1 MADELERNANAGR
14 PTTDTV
20 LAELVVTRLTAIET
34 GQSAMNGALRL
45 MLDTLQVQT
54 NLLRKLNECATE
66 EPAPSPVAKL
76 LGELASA
83 IMELDASIGGM
94 EKKFDRLSKVIAT
107 AYGLE
112 PTDMSSPTINGKA

>member
-1 MADELERNANAGR
+1 MEGDSERNASAGR
-14 PTTDTV
+14 PATDPS
-20 LAELVVTRLTAIET
+20 LAKIVVARLAAIEA
-34 GQSAMNGALRL
+34 GQNAMNGALGL

-54 NLLRKLNECATE
+54 NLLRKLNEYATE

-94 EKKFDRLSKVIAT
+94 EKKFDRLSDIIAA
-107 AYGLE
+107 AYDLE
-112 PTDMSSPTINGKA
+112 PTNKSSPTINGKA

>member
-1 MADELERNANAGR
+1 MAGESERNANAGR

-54 NLLRKLNECATE
+54 NLLRKLNEYATE

-83 IMELDASIGGM
+83 IMEFDASIGGM
-94 EKKFDRLSKVIAT
+94 EKKFDRLSDIIAA
-107 AYGLE
+107 AYDLE
-112 PTDMSSPTINGKA
+112 LAGKSNPTINGKA